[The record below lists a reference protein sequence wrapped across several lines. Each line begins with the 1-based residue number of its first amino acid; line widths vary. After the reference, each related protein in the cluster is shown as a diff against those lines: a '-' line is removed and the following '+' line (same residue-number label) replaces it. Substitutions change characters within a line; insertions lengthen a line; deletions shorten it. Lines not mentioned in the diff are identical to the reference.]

1 MRAFSAA
8 LAAAALFSP
17 LAASAQQGAV
27 VAGNLIDR
35 IVTYII
41 DPIILLIFAAGF
53 FLFVW
58 GLVQFIWKLDEGA
71 QNDGKQHML
80 WGIIGMMIMV
90 SVYGIIT
97 LIDETFDL
105 NISNPDLGRANNI
118 TAPAN
123 FFGQ

>member
-1 MRAFSAA
+1 MGNG
-8 LAAAALFSP
+8 
-17 LAASAQQGAV
+17 AQA
-27 VAGNLIDR
+27 AGNLIDR
-35 IVTYII
+35 LVTYIV

-71 QNDGKQHML
+71 QNSGKQHML
-80 WGIIGMMIMV
+80 WGIIGMTIMV

-105 NISNPDLGRANNI
+105 DISNPDMSRINNVS
-118 TAPAN
+118 APPG
-123 FFGQ
+123 FGGQ